1 MPQDL
6 IDDQST
12 KMQVI
17 AWRRQATGHYLN
29 NDILVC
35 CRLYTLLGLDVEWL
49 TTFWGDL
56 KQ

>member
-12 KMQVI
+12 MMQVI
-17 AWRRQATGHYLN
+17 ARRRQATAHYLN

-35 CRLYTLLGLDVEWL
+35 CRLYTLLGLDML
-49 TTFWGDL
+49 NG
-56 KQ
+56 